1 VVTGEE
7 LLEAARFDLVVG
19 PCRVFDQRFA
29 IHTTDAGVAGFLAEL
44 YAATLEEDP
53 GPGGAA
59 APITRY
65 RFLPPQARDDG
76 GDERGLVARDD
87 EVLVTS
93 ARPST
98 LLGRLVWAINRQVI
112 DGSADRLLFHAA
124 AAELDGVGVLI
135 PADMEAGK
143 TTLMAGLMDRG
154 AAYLTDEA
162 AAVDPE
168 DLTLEGFPKPL
179 SIDRGSWEV
188 LAHRR
193 PEVLDGELADY
204 LATQWQVSGATMGR
218 VAQRTTL
225 GLVVFRRFVAGEPT
239 TLTALAPA
247 DAVQR
252 AVACTFVT
260 DRDHLPVGKLRALA
274 SIIERVPAFELVGGD
289 LDAAGDAVLEALAA
303 VQSWPGDQRP
313 GFRGRA
319 PA

>member
-7 LLEAARFDLVVG
+7 LLDATSFDHVIG
-19 PCRVFDQRFA
+19 PCRVFDQRFV
-29 IHTTDAGVAGFLAEL
+29 IHTTDAEVAALLTDL
-44 YAATLEEDP
+44 YAATLEDAP
-53 GPGGAA
+53 GPADA
-59 APITRY
+59 EAPITRY
-65 RFLPPQARDDG
+65 RFLPPQAPDDG
-76 GDERGLVARDD
+76 DGDERGLVARDA

-93 ARPST
+93 TRPST

-162 AAVDPE
+162 AAVDPD

-204 LATQWQVSGATMGR
+204 LATQWQVPGATMGR

-225 GLVVFRRFVAGEPT
+225 GLVVFRRFVADEPT
-239 TLTALAPA
+239 RLTALAPA

-252 AVACTFVT
+252 AVGCTFVT

-289 LDAAGDAVLEALAA
+289 LDAACDAVLEALAA
-303 VQSWPGDQRP
+303 TSPARE
-313 GFRGRA
+313 GRA
-319 PA
+319 DRG